1 MLTTNRPL
9 IQRPW
14 VIPLGLLTVG
24 FVAYS
29 LLPYLG
35 LNPDN
40 ARVAL
45 RDGFPL
51 HYPLLVAHIFLGS
64 VALLAACLQVW
75 PWLRQNHPTVHRRSG
90 RVYVCVAV
98 PAGLFAIGLSPH
110 TLMGLNAQVGN
121 VLFGIVWVTAT
132 VVGFRMARQHR
143 FTEHRVWMV
152 RSFALAFAIV
162 VNRLWMPLCIL
173 TLAPDGPRML
183 QEQAAGLSMWLS
195 WVGNL
200 LIAEWWLHHTHN
212 RARKRAADNPAD
224 TAHKAPVGA

>member
-1 MLTTNRPL
+1 MPRHPRTQWGWPHPEFGGALYRHVRCSSRGWGGHRLLEAAMLTTNRPL

-98 PAGLFAIGLSPH
+98 PA
-110 TLMGLNAQVGN
+110 
-121 VLFGIVWVTAT
+121 
-132 VVGFRMARQHR
+132 
-143 FTEHRVWMV
+143 
-152 RSFALAFAIV
+152 
-162 VNRLWMPLCIL
+162 
-173 TLAPDGPRML
+173 
-183 QEQAAGLSMWLS
+183 
-195 WVGNL
+195 
-200 LIAEWWLHHTHN
+200 
-212 RARKRAADNPAD
+212 
-224 TAHKAPVGA
+224 